1 MDSARRWNKTPVAEV
16 ASMAQKNRLTLEVRQ
31 AILSHLRERL
41 DAKAVAISSVKKTVY
56 AAVPR
61 CTMSDTELTNL
72 IAETA
77 IEAGYGV
84 NFDGK
89 QN

>member
-1 MDSARRWNKTPVAEV
+1 
-16 ASMAQKNRLTLEVRQ
+16 
-31 AILSHLRERL
+31 
-41 DAKAVAISSVKKTVY
+41 VKKTVY

-61 CTMSDTELTNL
+61 CTMSGTVLTNL

-84 NFDGK
+84 NFDDK